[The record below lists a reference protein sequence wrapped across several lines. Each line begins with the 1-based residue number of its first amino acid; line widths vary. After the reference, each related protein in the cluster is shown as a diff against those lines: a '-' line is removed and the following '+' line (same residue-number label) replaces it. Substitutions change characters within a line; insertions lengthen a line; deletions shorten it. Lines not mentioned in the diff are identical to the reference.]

1 MLPAFGGSTRLR
13 LSDEQRRAAT
23 RSVDGSRRRGKS
35 LDGNSS
41 RKWQL
46 WSPRIRS
53 FLTPLPASANDAGPI
68 VSRERL
74 GGILNY
80 YCRAA

>member
-1 MLPAFGGSTRLR
+1 MQARVYGRDNAQHAWGRREAGGPEQLPHIGARLGLR
-13 LSDEQRRAAT
+13 EDL
-23 RSVDGSRRRGKS
+23 G
-35 LDGNSS
+35 
-41 RKWQL
+41 
-46 WSPRIRS
+46 
-53 FLTPLPASANDAGPI
+53 GPI

>member
-1 MLPAFGGSTRLR
+1 MSTKNGLGSGL
-13 LSDEQRRAAT
+13 
-23 RSVDGSRRRGKS
+23 
-35 LDGNSS
+35 GNE
-41 RKWQL
+41 L
-46 WSPRIRS
+46 I
-53 FLTPLPASANDAGPI
+53 TPLPASANDAGPI